1 MLMTLIQKE
10 IMHHILSVRF
20 VALLLMCVLLI
31 PLTLSINYRKYSQ
44 NLVDYQESVK
54 RSQAEAKENPP
65 NAQDPNVEV
74 SKLFLKP
81 TPLSVFANG
90 LEEALPTYLGMTR
103 NGVRQSSTG
112 LAQASLSYALGN
124 LDFLFIVGT
133 VFSLLAL
140 LFTFDAV
147 AGEREA
153 GTLRINL
160 SNSLPRDVFLWSK
173 LIGGYLVF
181 VVPFLVSFLLGLL
194 LLVWQGFPLGEP
206 NIALPVLSLTLISL
220 LYIAVFFAI
229 GVVISTYLDNA
240 KTALIVAF
248 TFWVFAVLIAPRG
261 AFVVA
266 KLISPTR
273 TEQAVYM
280 AKTTLRNNLSK
291 GKDEK
296 IWKKMSEVMGSGRG
310 TMGTTPGMG
319 AHLSINLSDPETT
332 KKMDE
337 IKRPINE
344 EFRLEFQNQSDKI
357 DREYQREKD
366 RQEQIGET
374 LSRIAPTSSLIYT
387 SMNLTQTGKLKRK
400 LYFEAGERYYNQ
412 LDASYF
418 SEVSDDALGQLLQWG
433 NRLTSKANGNSESEA
448 EKILPPPTLT
458 EPALSETLAH
468 SAIDVCLLGF
478 FALAFTT
485 GAFLKFFRSDI

>member
-31 PLTLSINYRKYSQ
+31 PLTLSINYRKYNQ

-54 RSQAEAKENPP
+54 RTQAEAKENPP

-90 LEEALPTYLGMTR
+90 LEAALPTYLGMTR
-103 NGVRQSSTG
+103 NGVRQGSAG
-112 LAQASLSYALGN
+112 VAQASLAYALGN

-173 LIGGYLVF
+173 LIGGYIVF

-194 LLVWQGFPLGEP
+194 LVVWQGFPLGESK
-206 NIALPVLSLTLISL
+206 IAASVLGLTLISL

-266 KLISPTR
+266 KLVAPTR

-280 AKTTLRNNLSK
+280 SKTVLRHNLTKDKQDKINQKTTEIFANAGTVSLNLNDPGTQERLAKLR
-291 GKDEK
+291 E
-296 IWKKMSEVMGSGRG
+296 
-310 TMGTTPGMG
+310 
-319 AHLSINLSDPETT
+319 
-332 KKMDE
+332 
-337 IKRPINE
+337 PIE
-344 EFRLEFQNQSDKI
+344 EQFRLEFQNQAAKI

-366 RQEQIGET
+366 RQEQVGEM
-374 LSRIAPTSSLIYT
+374 LSRIAPTSSLTYFV
-387 SMNLTQTGKLKRK
+387 MNLTQTGKLKRDT
-400 LYFEAGERYYNQ
+400 YFQTGERYYDQ
-412 LDASYF
+412 LEDTYF
-418 SEVSDDALGQLLQWG
+418 STISDDALAQMLQVA
-433 NRLTSKANGNSESEA
+433 NRLNNDSESET
-448 EKILPPPTLT
+448 EKIPPPPTLT
-458 EPALSETLAH
+458 ESSLSDTLRR
-468 SAIDVCLLGF
+468 SATDVFLLGF
-478 FALAFTT
+478 FALAFTVV
-485 GAFLKFFRSDI
+485 AFLKFFRSDI